1 MDDEQKKKLH
11 EDLVKQAELERIKK
25 QTQAKRIVLD
35 SKRVDLEMTKV
46 EQAEADLRRAQT
58 TSFGEIPEGLLQEI
72 QKDNREYITAAKK
85 SMVFINQTFGGVVPF
100 FRKNLIL
107 IGGKTGE
114 GKSTTVANIVWSTIQ
129 QKNPETGEWRKAL
142 VISNEE
148 VAADVYNR
156 VTCQAHGWHYTNH
169 DKFSEEQL
177 DTFEKMIPAWAKN
190 GRLTVIDNNYNGA
203 NGVTTSIEGI
213 QTIFD
218 NLIKNKEYY
227 DVVIIDYY
235 QNVKFSKKNPELDE
249 YKVQAQL
256 AAALDRYKNEYPAPI
271 VVLAQVDPP
280 DKEGNK
286 PFEYRIKG
294 RKVITDPATLVMEM
308 VAERERRRTKWIVH
322 KSRFTEAVGGCFY
335 TGYSFGKF
343 VEYTAEFQREVN
355 MEMERKK
362 WARNVG
368 ADIFKDKEKDDE

>member
-1 MDDEQKKKLH
+1 MDDESKRKLQ
-11 EDLVKQAELERIKK
+11 EELAKQAELERIKK

-35 SKRVDLEMTKV
+35 SKRIDLEMSKV
-46 EQAEADLRRAQT
+46 ERAEADLRRAQT
-58 TSFGEIPEGLLQEI
+58 TSFGQIPDQLLQEI
-72 QKDNREYITAAKK
+72 QKDNRDYITAAKK
-85 SMVFINQTFGGVVPF
+85 SMVFINETFGGVVPF

-177 DTFEKMIPAWAKN
+177 DTFERMIPAWAAN
-190 GRLTVIDNNYNGA
+190 GRLTVIDNNYNDA

-235 QNVKFSKKNPELDE
+235 QNVKFSKKHPDLNE
-249 YKVQAQL
+249 YEVQAQL

-271 VVLAQVDPP
+271 VVMAQVDPP
-280 DKEGNK
+280 DKDSRK

-294 RKVITDPATLVMEM
+294 RKVITDPATIIMEM
-308 VAERERRRTKWIVH
+308 VAERDRLRTKWVVH

-335 TGYSFGKF
+335 TGYERGRF
-343 VEYTAEFQREVN
+343 VEYDVEFQRKVN
-355 MEMERKK
+355 MMLERKE
-362 WARNVG
+362 WAKNVG
-368 ADIFKDKEKDDE
+368 ADIFKESKDE